1 MDNWPIPELI
11 GVKGGENKQGAPEI
25 VSINYD
31 MWTLRI
37 ALLFKNQSRPT
48 YVNFYSIGGF
58 RVLDEGN
65 LLEFWEKNY
74 GDYYMYIVKEGGWL
88 AMEASR
94 ESAPLLTVDGSNLTE
109 YLIAGIN
116 DCVSIL
122 SYSQPTI
129 SS

>member
-11 GVKGGENKQGAPEI
+11 GVKGGENKQGAPEV
-25 VSINYD
+25 VSINFD

-37 ALLFKNQSRPT
+37 TLLFKNQSRPT
-48 YVNFYSIGGF
+48 YINFHSIAGF

-65 LLEFWEKNY
+65 LLEFWEKTY

-109 YLIAGIN
+109 YLIAGID

-122 SYSQPTI
+122 SYAQPTI